1 MSYIPQFYLFF
12 ALFHA
17 FFVPTFFY
25 WFALICE
32 DSAKFRKIESYAV
45 VPYIAE
51 YELIS

>member
-1 MSYIPQFYLFF
+1 MSYIPYFYLDF

-17 FFVPTFFY
+17 FLFLLSFTGSP
-25 WFALICE
+25 WFAKI
-32 DSAKFRKIESYAV
+32 SKFRKIESYAV